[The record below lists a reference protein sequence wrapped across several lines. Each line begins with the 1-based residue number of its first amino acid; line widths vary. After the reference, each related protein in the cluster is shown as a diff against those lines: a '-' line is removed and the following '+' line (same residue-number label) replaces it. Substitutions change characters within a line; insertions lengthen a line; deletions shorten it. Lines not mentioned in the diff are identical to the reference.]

1 MKTIHIF
8 YHKHATKFSFL
19 DLAQKSVAFRI
30 FVKGNKI
37 F

>member
-8 YHKHATKFSFL
+8 YHKHATKFSL

-30 FVKGNKI
+30 FVKGYKI